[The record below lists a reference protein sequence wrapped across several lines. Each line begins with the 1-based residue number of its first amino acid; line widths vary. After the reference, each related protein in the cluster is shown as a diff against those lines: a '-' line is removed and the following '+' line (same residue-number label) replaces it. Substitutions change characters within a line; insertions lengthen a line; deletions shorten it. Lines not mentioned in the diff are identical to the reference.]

1 MAEAVDPIILNMK
14 LVDVCQCRPCDCSLT
29 EIPQAILDCFG
40 DSLTQ
45 GGDVHRL
52 YVTLGQ
58 FSIIRL
64 ERDTQLLMPAYD
76 YCMPEKEC
84 TCGSCED
91 DPCEI
96 FRHVQFPVDEFFP
109 PNGAVGGCG
118 CGCERPDRDC
128 GHGDRPDRC
137 PPSGGKGCRG

>member
-64 ERDTQLLMPAYD
+64 ERDTQLLIPVYD
-76 YCMPEKEC
+76 YCLPEKEC
-84 TCGSCED
+84 TCGCGCECQE
-91 DPCEI
+91 DPCEM
-96 FRHVQFPVDEFFP
+96 FRKVQFPFNEFFP
-109 PNGAVGGCG
+109 PNSIQSKGNTTYQEVRSGC
-118 CGCERPDRDC
+118 C
-128 GHGDRPDRC
+128 
-137 PPSGGKGCRG
+137 S

>member
-64 ERDTQLLMPAYD
+64 ERDSQLLMPVYD
-76 YCMPEKEC
+76 HCLPDKC
-84 TCGSCED
+84 CPSGSSCGSGCD
-91 DPCEI
+91 DPCELFQNI
-96 FRHVQFPVDEFFP
+96 DFPVDQFFP
-109 PNGAVGGCG
+109 SQGESCR
-118 CGCERPDRDC
+118 CE
-128 GHGDRPDRC
+128 
-137 PPSGGKGCRG
+137 SGKQQSGSCRK

>member
-64 ERDTQLLMPAYD
+64 ERESQLLIPAYD
-76 YCMPEKEC
+76 YCVPSKEC
-84 TCGSCED
+84 PGSGEE
-91 DPCEI
+91 DPCAI
-96 FRHVQFPVDEFFP
+96 FRKVQFPVDEFFP
-109 PNGAVGGCG
+109 PNTTPQPESYQETKNLGVCT
-118 CGCERPDRDC
+118 
-128 GHGDRPDRC
+128 
-137 PPSGGKGCRG
+137 